1 MKEVHIALKKSGVVV
16 LLCITIAFMAFVCG
30 YYVGRN
36 YDRSPIEVSATVLTQ
51 PTTTVSPSAPS
62 GSTPSTEPAQTG
74 KININTATLEELM
87 SLPYIGE
94 SKARAI
100 IDYRTQYGPFEKV
113 EDLLYV
119 SGIGEKT
126 LEHFIDL
133 ITVGG

>member
-1 MKEVHIALKKSGVVV
+1 MKKSGVVV
-16 LLCITIAFMAFVCG
+16 LICITVAFVAFVCG

-36 YDRSPIEVSATVLTQ
+36 YYRAPVEVSATVLAQ
-51 PTTTVSPSAPS
+51 PTNTASPTTPS
-62 GSTPSTEPAQTG
+62 GSLPSTGPSVAQ

-87 SLPYIGE
+87 ALPYIGE
-94 SKARAI
+94 SKAQAI

-126 LEHFIDL
+126 LEKFIDL

>member
-1 MKEVHIALKKSGVVV
+1 
-16 LLCITIAFMAFVCG
+16 MAFVCG

-51 PTTTVSPSAPS
+51 PTTTPPPSAPS
-62 GSTPSTEPAQTG
+62 GSAPSTDPTQTG

-94 SKARAI
+94 SKAQAI
-100 IDYRTQYGPFEKV
+100 IDYRTKYGPFEKV
-113 EDLLYV
+113 EDLLFV

-126 LEHFIDL
+126 LEKFIDL